1 MDVGLAGT
9 NEIEIR
15 VICTRLRFIALD
27 FFHHDPKKK
36 RHLTLPCSPSL
47 PTSNVHCCILLHYLT
62 NMNLKDFA
70 DNIHL
75 KDGIW
80 YSDHNREISY
90 PQEGNMNCYEI
101 EKDSFWFKHRNN
113 CILAAV
119 RTYSPHDVFFDIGGG
134 NGFVALGL
142 EKNNIQTVLIE
153 PGLEGAL
160 NAKKRGLK
168 NIICSTFEDAG
179 MKQNAC
185 KAVGLFDV
193 VEHIED
199 DKRFLNSLHAILAEN
214 GLVYITVPAFR
225 TLWSKEDIDAGHY
238 RRYTL
243 KQICAVLKDCGYE
256 IEYAT
261 YFFSILPIPI
271 FLLRSIPSRL
281 GFNKKS
287 DDLQKHKREHSESSG
302 VLSSFLNK
310 IWNAELRSIQ
320 RRKKIPFGSSCL
332 VVARKH

>member
-1 MDVGLAGT
+1 MD
-9 NEIEIR
+9 
-15 VICTRLRFIALD
+15 
-27 FFHHDPKKK
+27 
-36 RHLTLPCSPSL
+36 
-47 PTSNVHCCILLHYLT
+47 
-62 NMNLKDFA
+62 LKDFA
-70 DNIHL
+70 DNIYL

-80 YSDHNREISY
+80 FSGNNREISY
-90 PQEGNMNCYEI
+90 PKEGNMNCYEI

-113 CILAAV
+113 CILEAV
-119 RTYSPHDVFFDIGGG
+119 SMYSPQDIFFDIGGG
-134 NGFVALGL
+134 NGYVALGL
-142 EKNNIQTVLIE
+142 EKNNIRTVLIE

-179 MKQNAC
+179 MKQNVC

-199 DKRFLNSLHAILAEN
+199 DRRFLNSLHSILGEN

-225 TLWSKEDIDAGHY
+225 ALWSREDDDAGHF

-243 KQICAVLKDCGYE
+243 KQICTVLNDCGYD
-256 IEYAT
+256 IQYAT

-271 FLLRSIPSRL
+271 FLFRSIPSRL

-287 DDLQKHKREHSESSG
+287 NDLQKHKREHSDSNG
-302 VLSSFLNK
+302 LLSSILNK
-310 IWNAELRSIQ
+310 VWSAELQCIRNK
-320 RRKKIPFGSSCL
+320 KKIPFGGSCF
-332 VVARKH
+332 VIARKR